1 MTRKKKQKTKKFIHT
16 NAQSEMK
23 EIIQALEGV
32 VNYLIKRLTVT
43 RHKKL
48 TTGIK
53 KRRKLWRYNKTQTV
67 LTS

>member
-1 MTRKKKQKTKKFIHT
+1 MTRKKKRKTKKQTKKFIHT
-16 NAQSEMK
+16 NAQSKIK

-32 VNYLIKRLTVT
+32 VNYLIKRLTVI

-53 KRRKLWRYNKTQTV
+53 KRRKL
-67 LTS
+67 